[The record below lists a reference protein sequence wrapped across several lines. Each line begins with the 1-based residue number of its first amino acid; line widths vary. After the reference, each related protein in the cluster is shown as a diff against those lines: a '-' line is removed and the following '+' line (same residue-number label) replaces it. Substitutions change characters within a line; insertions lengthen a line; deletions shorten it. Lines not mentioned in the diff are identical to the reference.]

1 MQARQSGNLISVHKG
16 YGYIFPGN
24 KNGTSPQP
32 YISFSLLDH
41 ATFSATRTTTIHWT
55 TCKFR
60 FPLRLLKISKKQF
73 NF

>member
-1 MQARQSGNLISVHKG
+1 MQARQSGNLIPVHKG

-41 ATFSATRTTTIHWT
+41 ATFSATITTTIH
-55 TCKFR
+55 
-60 FPLRLLKISKKQF
+60 
-73 NF
+73 